1 MHLSLRAVLRRLTH
15 AAPALA
21 IAAGL
26 AASGTAAFA
35 QAAYPNKPIKWIVG
49 YPPGGGSDYLARAVA
64 AQMSEQLKQPI
75 VIENKPGAAGMIGAD
90 AAAKAEPDGYTMFT
104 ADNGILVYNP
114 VLYKKVSYNPERDFA
129 PLGLIARVPLIVVA
143 APNANMKTA
152 ADFADTLKR
161 NPGRLSY
168 ASPGNGSPHH
178 LAMELLKN
186 QAGLFVVHV
195 PYRGAAPAMQDVM
208 GGQVPLMVVDS
219 SSGITSIKGG
229 KLVPLMVFSARRM
242 AQLPDVPTAMELGY
256 KGVEAYAW
264 QGLVVPA
271 ATPQPVRERLSRE
284 MQAAVAN
291 PAVRKKLAEA
301 GWEPIQSDAQLM
313 AAYAMA
319 ETRKWHKLI
328 KDRGITAE

>member
-1 MHLSLRAVLRRLTH
+1 MTRSSRAVARRLT
-15 AAPALA
+15 LA
-21 IAAGL
+21 VL
-26 AASGTAAFA
+26 AAVAMGTGGAFA
-35 QAAYPNKPIKWIVG
+35 QAAYPAKPIRWIVG
-49 YPPGGGSDYLARAVA
+49 YPPGGGTDYLARTVA

-90 AAAKAEPDGYTMFT
+90 AAAKAEPDGYTLFT

-114 VLYKKVSYNPERDFA
+114 ALYKKIAYNPERDFA
-129 PLGLIARVPLIVVA
+129 QLGLIARVSLVVVA
-143 APNANMKTA
+143 APTANIRTP
-152 ADFADTLKR
+152 ADLADTLKR

-178 LAMELLKN
+178 LAMELLKTP
-186 QAGLFVVHV
+186 AGLFVV
-195 PYRGAAPAMQDVM
+195 PGPSRGAAPAMQDVM
-208 GGQVPLMVVDS
+208 GGQVPLMVVDVS
-219 SSGITSIKGG
+219 SAISHIKSG
-229 KLVPLMVFSARRM
+229 KLVPLLTFSARRTP
-242 AQLPDVPTAMELGY
+242 QLPDVPTAMELGY
-256 KGVEAYAW
+256 KDVEAYAW

-291 PAVRKKLAEA
+291 PAVRRKLADA